1 MSLYDRI
8 AESWYNVRHWTI
20 FREELQKLNREWH
33 GSLLNVGCAHGADF
47 LPFSPEKFRFFGL
60 DSSRELVLLSR
71 KYAAKNGLVFRNLV
85 ADMRAIPLRDSS
97 MDYIICMATFHH
109 LLRREDRLKALKE
122 MKRVLK
128 RQAFL
133 TVWDRENPDLP
144 GRETIEKK
152 WKHGSQ
158 VLKRKYYLYTKEELE
173 KELKEAGLSGKVWSD
188 KRNIMA
194 LVKLK

>member
-20 FREELQKLNREWH
+20 FRQELEKLSREWH
-33 GSLLNVGCAHGADF
+33 GSLLNIGCAHGADF
-47 LPFSPEKFRFFGL
+47 LPFPPEKFRFFGL

-71 KYAAKNGLVFRNLV
+71 KYAAKNSLVFRNLV

-97 MDYIICMATFHH
+97 MDYIICMATLHH

-144 GRETIEKK
+144 CRETIEKK
-152 WKHGSQ
+152 WGDQ
-158 VLKRKYYLYTKEELE
+158 TRKYYLYTKEELE
-173 KELKEAGLSGKVWSD
+173 KELKEAGFYGKVWSD

-194 LVKLK
+194 LIKLK